1 MTSTT
6 WPTTATALSATTT
19 LLSLKSMLRQQ
30 KVFNE
35 LEFALSRFSEQKT
48 SLERVFVFP
57 TKGLY
62 FLEASLAKNQ
72 LSDENEL
79 ACFHIQKVIGGS
91 LDLKQLN
98 RPSFSCD

>member
-1 MTSTT
+1 MTKMTQMTSATALSIWSTTT
-6 WPTTATALSATTT
+6 WTTTATALSATTT

-30 KVFNE
+30 KVLNE

-72 LSDENEL
+72 
-79 ACFHIQKVIGGS
+79 
-91 LDLKQLN
+91 
-98 RPSFSCD
+98 